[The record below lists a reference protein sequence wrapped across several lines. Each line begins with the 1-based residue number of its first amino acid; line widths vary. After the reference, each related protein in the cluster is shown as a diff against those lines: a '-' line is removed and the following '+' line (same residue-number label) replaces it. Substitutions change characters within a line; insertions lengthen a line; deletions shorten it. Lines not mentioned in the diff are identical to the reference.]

1 MTIEI
6 SDFKIYPNPANHVI
20 NIESNNTIQ
29 ITSVRV
35 YDILGKQVLNIE
47 TMSDGIDISK
57 LKKGMY
63 IVEITSDKFSTIKK
77 LIKH

>member
-1 MTIEI
+1 
-6 SDFKIYPNPANHVI
+6 
-20 NIESNNTIQ
+20 
-29 ITSVRV
+29 
-35 YDILGKQVLNIE
+35 
-47 TMSDGIDISK
+47 MSDGIDISK